1 MPSSTLK
8 SPLVLRGLA
17 VWTLISILAAG
28 EAVGTQ
34 PSSDSDDAPLGDLL
48 SLLDQETELA
58 TRSGMNADF
67 VPGMATILSG
77 TDMLARGARTV
88 WEALSLVPGISQ
100 GLEMTGERQVLSRGV
115 GFGYASGNIKF
126 LLDGVSMNSTLFATA
141 NPVLNIPIEQIERIE
156 VIRGP
161 GSSVHGEYAFAG
173 VVNVITRQGDRT
185 LYARADERAAAGG
198 GGIWHWSDPQRDL
211 TASINLTGLAGN
223 GGVPVSED
231 ALFAIGGAEISNAPG
246 PSNEASRYLGA
257 FADLRWRNTF
267 VAIKILDDDYG
278 DHFGINH
285 FLPPSDDRLVS
296 EQRYVSAQ
304 IGQDL
309 VLSDALDARIRFES
323 LQYERKREHLYVF
336 PPSYFDTQPVYL
348 DQDYRETRYLGAAD
362 LHWRGWDRHL
372 VLLGLEASQVQ
383 VDRASWSWKNLPFEV
398 PESWLDTGL
407 DRRILS
413 LIAQDEIRA
422 SERVTVTAALRL
434 DDYSDLGAFL
444 TPRLAAVW
452 RIDAANILKLQ
463 YAQAF
468 RPPTFYEREYPGRES
483 IGAGE
488 IATYELGYILKQPRW
503 EGRLILFQSDLAD
516 PIVFGDDDD
525 GFINNADARL
535 RGVELEYEVRLGPR
549 VKIDANLSYVDT
561 VSRDTD
567 RPLPGGTD
575 TLANLAVLWRPLDP
589 WTAALQ
595 LRYVGDRSRPESDP
609 RASVSGYAMADLT
622 LSYQR
627 TGPGVFAYLGVKN
640 LTDEDVRYPDLPTG
654 FGGVDLTYPDGYP
667 RPGRRWWLSVGYR
680 F

>member
-1 MPSSTLK
+1 MM
-8 SPLVLRGLA
+8 
-17 VWTLISILAAG
+17 LITDEAAG
-28 EAVGTQ
+28 IQ
-34 PSSDSDDAPLGDLL
+34 PTPDSDDAPLGDLL

-58 TRSGMNADF
+58 TRNGMNADF

-77 TDMLARGARTV
+77 SEMLARGARTV

-161 GSSVHGEYAFAG
+161 GASVHGEYAFAG
-173 VVNVITRQGDRT
+173 VVNVVTRQADRRIH
-185 LYARADERAAAGG
+185 AQANERAAAGG

-211 TASINLTGLAGN
+211 TASINLAGLAGN
-223 GGVPVSED
+223 GGVPVAED
-231 ALFAIGGAEISNAPG
+231 ALFAIVEAQLSNAPG

-257 FADLRWRNTF
+257 FADLRWRNTS

-285 FLPPSDDRLVS
+285 FLPPSDDRIAS
-296 EQRYVSAQ
+296 GQRYVSAQ

-309 VLSDALDARIRFES
+309 ALSDALDARVRLES
-323 LQYERKREHLYVF
+323 LQYERTREQLYVF

-362 LHWRGWDRHL
+362 LHWRGLDRHL
-372 VLLGLEASQVQ
+372 VLLGFEASQVQ
-383 VDRASWSWKNLPFEV
+383 VDRASWNWFNLSFDV
-398 PESWLDTGL
+398 PETWLDQEL

-413 LIAQDEIRA
+413 LIVQDEIRA
-422 SERVTVTAALRL
+422 SKGFTVTAALRL

-452 RIDAANILKLQ
+452 RIDEANILKLQ

-483 IGAGE
+483 IDAGH

-503 EGRLILFQSDLAD
+503 EGRLILFQSDLVD

-525 GFINNADARL
+525 GFINSADVRL
-535 RGVELEYEVRLGPR
+535 RGVELEYEVRLGAR
-549 VKIDANLSYVDT
+549 VKIDANFSYVDT
-561 VSRDTD
+561 VSRDAD

-575 TLANLAVLWRPLDP
+575 LLANLAVLWRPVDA

-609 RASVSGYAMADLT
+609 RDSVSGYAMADLT

-627 TGPGVFAYLGVKN
+627 TGPGVFAHLGVKN

-654 FGGVDLTYPDGYP
+654 FGGVDLPYPDGYP